1 MLTLGQKTEEQ
12 GENNWMVLSK
22 PTASEREKLM
32 NELGLPLPFFEQKNE
47 KEMASFHSYYTH
59 LNEEGFILHIPLW
72 EGPDFSSLNTATH
85 SLTSYFAPRVTLVW
99 TEENEHE
106 QAVTALERAL
116 SPLNY
121 IYDKI
126 IEEYMKLSLVLDN
139 LQDRIVEVENIAKV
153 KADRE
158 VLLQI
163 TTLEQEVVIVSSR
176 LDSYEES
183 LSRFLNH
190 PLVKT
195 NLSVNYREDIRLA
208 IKKAHFRI
216 HLYKDLIESTS
227 GLLSD
232 SIDNKLNTIMEY
244 LQTWALVISVPTL
257 IFSLFGINTGGSIG
271 RETPY
276 ESWIVIL
283 IATVLGLVTAWW
295 LKKKEFK

>member
-1 MLTLGQKTEEQ
+1 MLTKGQRMEAQ
-12 GENNWMVLSK
+12 VQSDWMVLSN
-22 PTASEREKLM
+22 PTSSERQRLM
-32 NELGLPLPFFEQKNE
+32 NELGLPLRFFELKNE

-72 EGPDFSSLNTATH
+72 EDSDFSSLNKAID
-85 SLTSYFAPRVTLVW
+85 SLTSYFTPRVTLVW
-99 TEENEHE
+99 TEENQHE
-106 QAVTALERAL
+106 QAVAAIDRAV
-116 SPLNY
+116 SPISY

-126 IEEYMKLSLVLDN
+126 IEEYTKLSFVLDN

-190 PLVKT
+190 PLVKM

-244 LQTWALVISVPTL
+244 LQTWALVISIPTL
-257 IFSLFGINTGGSIG
+257 IFSLFGINTGGLIG

-283 IATVLGLVTAWW
+283 IAILLGIVTAWW
-295 LKKKEFK
+295 LRRKEFK